1 MSAAHLPQN
10 NLLLRALPFEAR
22 RRVYPHLELVEMPL
36 GDVLYGSDSLHE
48 DVYFPIS
55 AVLAPLQLASEDR
68 TAQIAVIGKEGMAG
82 CSLLV
87 GGDAALAQTVVQCPG
102 YAFRLSGQILHQEC
116 ARSIQLYAL
125 LLRYTQVL
133 IAQMAQTVVC
143 NSNHPLEQR
152 LCRWL
157 LLTLDRVQSTQ
168 LPVKQEVIEKVMG
181 APRERV
187 DETLQAFDSLGVI
200 QRSSERLTVSDR
212 RKLELAACECYSAVR
227 SEAEPLQQSSAE
239 KLGDAFPDLLRA
251 LVDGLSETHQD
262 NLVRQLETALLRGI
276 DFDFDADAGTIA
288 LAAVYSPGAVKRNI
302 FAAAHGRR
310 IPVECRY
317 WVNLDTDHLGRITAI
332 EILHP
337 PSLLRE
343 EIMTRARRSG

>member
-22 RRVYPHLELVEMPL
+22 KRIYPHLELVEMPL
-36 GDVLYGSDSLHE
+36 GDVLYGSGRRHG
-48 DVYFPIS
+48 DVHFPIS
-55 AVLAPLQLASEDR
+55 AVVAPLQMADDR

-87 GGDAALAQTVVQCPG
+87 GEDAALAQTVVQCPG

-116 ARSIQLYAL
+116 ARNVQLYAL
-125 LLRYTQVL
+125 VLRYTQVL
-133 IAQMAQTVVC
+133 IAQMARTVVC
-143 NSNHPLEQR
+143 NSNHSLEQR

-157 LLTLDRVQSTQ
+157 LLTLDRVQSAQ

-181 APRERV
+181 VPRERV
-187 DETLQAFDSLGVI
+187 DETLQVFDSLGVI
-200 QRSSERLTVSDR
+200 QRGPGRLTVSDR
-212 RKLELAACECYSAVR
+212 HKLELASCECYSAVR
-227 SEAEPLQQSSAE
+227 SESEPLQQSSAE
-239 KLGDAFPDLLRA
+239 KLADAFPDLLRA
-251 LVDGLSETHQD
+251 LVDGLNETHQD
-262 NLVRQLETALLRGI
+262 NLVRQLESALLRGV
-276 DFDFDADAGTIA
+276 DFDFDSDAGTIA
-288 LAAVYSPGAVKRNI
+288 LAAVYSPRAVKRNI

-337 PSLLRE
+337 PSQLRE
-343 EIMTRARRSG
+343 EIMNRARR

>member
-22 RRVYPHLELVEMPL
+22 RRIYPHLELVKMPP
-36 GDVLYGSDSLHE
+36 GDVLYGSGGSHG
-48 DVYFPIS
+48 DVHFPIS
-55 AVLAPLQLASEDR
+55 AVVAPLQQASDDR

-87 GGDAALAQTVVQCPG
+87 GEEPALAQTVVQCPG
-102 YAFRLSGQILHQEC
+102 YAFRLRGQILHQEC
-116 ARSIQLYAL
+116 ARSAQLYAL
-125 LLRYTQVL
+125 VLRYTQVL
-133 IAQMAQTVVC
+133 IEQMSQTVVC
-143 NSNHPLEQR
+143 NSNHSLEQR

-181 APRERV
+181 APPERV

-200 QRSSERLTVSDR
+200 QRGPEHLTVSDR
-212 RKLELAACECYSAVR
+212 RKLELASCECYSAVCG
-227 SEAEPLQQSSAE
+227 EGEPPQRSSAE
-239 KLGDAFPDLLRA
+239 KLADAFPDLLRA

-262 NLVRQLETALLRGI
+262 NLVRQLETALLRRI
-276 DFDFDADAGTIA
+276 DFDFDADAGKIA
-288 LAAVYSPGAVKRNI
+288 LAAVHSPGAVKRNI
-302 FAAAHGRR
+302 FAAAHGRT

-317 WVNLDTDHLGRITAI
+317 WVNLDTDRLGRITAI

-337 PSLLRE
+337 PSQLRE
-343 EIMTRARRSG
+343 EIMNRARRSG

>member
-1 MSAAHLPQN
+1 LSAAHLPQN
-10 NLLLRALPFEAR
+10 NSLLRAFPFESR
-22 RRVYPHLELVEMPL
+22 KRIYPHLEFVQMPP
-36 GDVLYGSDSLHE
+36 GDVLYGSRGSHGE
-48 DVYFPIS
+48 VHFPIS
-55 AVLAPLQLASEDR
+55 AVVAPLQPASDDR

-87 GGDAALAQTVVQCPG
+87 GDAAALAQTVVQCPG
-102 YAFRLSGQILHQEC
+102 HAFRLSGEILHQEC
-116 ARSIQLYAL
+116 VRSPELYTL

-143 NSNHPLEQR
+143 NSNHSLEQR
-152 LCRWL
+152 LCRWM

-200 QRSSERLTVSDR
+200 QRSPERLTVSDR
-212 RKLELAACECYSAVR
+212 RKLELAACECYCAVR
-227 SEAEPLQQSSAE
+227 SEAEPLQRSGAE

-251 LVDGLSETHQD
+251 LVEGLSETHQD
-262 NLVRQLETALLRGI
+262 NLVRQLESALLRGV
-276 DFDFDADAGTIA
+276 DFDFDADAGRIA
-288 LAAVYSPGAVKRNI
+288 LASVYSPGAVKRNI

-317 WVNLDTDHLGRITAI
+317 WVNLDTDHFGRITAI

-337 PSLLRE
+337 PSQLRE
-343 EIMTRARRSG
+343 EIMNRARR

>member
-1 MSAAHLPQN
+1 MSAAHLPQH
-10 NLLLRALPFEAR
+10 NLLLRALPSEAR
-22 RRVYPHLELVEMPL
+22 RRVYPHLKLVEMPL
-36 GDVLYGSDSLHE
+36 GDVLYGSGRSLE
-48 DVYFPIS
+48 DVHFPIS
-55 AVLAPLQLASEDR
+55 AVVAPLHPAGRHR

-82 CSLLV
+82 CSLRV
-87 GGDAALAQTVVQCPG
+87 GEDAALAQTVVQCPG

-116 ARSIQLYAL
+116 ARSVYLYAQV
-125 LLRYTQVL
+125 LRYTQVL

-143 NSNHPLEQR
+143 NANHSLEQR

-157 LLTLDRVQSTQ
+157 LLTLDRVQSTH
-168 LPVKQEVIEKVMG
+168 LPVKQEVIERVMG
-181 APRERV
+181 APRGRIN
-187 DETLQAFDSLGVI
+187 ETLRAFDALGVI
-200 QRSSERLTVSDR
+200 ERSPERLTVSDR

-227 SEAEPLQQSSAE
+227 SEAEPLQQSGAE
-239 KLGDAFPDLLRA
+239 KLADAFPDLLGA

-262 NLVRQLETALLRGI
+262 NLVRQLEGALVRGI

-288 LAAVYSPGAVKRNI
+288 LAAVDSPGAVRRNI
-302 FAAAHGRR
+302 FAAAHWRR

-337 PSLLRE
+337 PSRLRE
-343 EIMTRARRSG
+343 EIMSRARRSG

>member
-10 NLLLRALPFEAR
+10 NLLLRALPFEGR
-22 RRVYPHLELVEMPL
+22 KRIYPHLKLVEMPL
-36 GDVLYGSDSLHE
+36 GDVLYGSGSLQ
-48 DVYFPIS
+48 DVHFPIS
-55 AVLAPLQLASEDR
+55 AVVAPLHLAGDEA
-68 TAQIAVIGKEGMAG
+68 TAQIAVIGREGMAG

-87 GGDAALAQTVVQCPG
+87 GEHAALAQTVVQCPG

-116 ARSIQLYAL
+116 ARSIQLYAQM
-125 LLRYTQVL
+125 LRYTQIL

-143 NSNHPLEQR
+143 NANHPLEQR

-157 LLTLDRVQSTQ
+157 LLTLDRVPSAE

-181 APRERV
+181 APRDRV
-187 DETLQAFDSLGVI
+187 DETLQAFNALGVI
-200 QRSSERLTVSDR
+200 QQSPGRLTVPDR
-212 RKLELAACECYSAVR
+212 RKLELATCECYSVVR
-227 SEAEPLQQSSAE
+227 GEAEPLQQSSAE
-239 KLGDAFPDLLRA
+239 KLADAFPDLLRA

-262 NLVRQLETALLRGI
+262 NLVRQLETALLRRI

-288 LAAVYSPGAVKRNI
+288 LAAVYSPVAAKRNV

-317 WVNLDTDHLGRITAI
+317 WVNLDTDHFGRITAI

-337 PSLLRE
+337 PSQLRE
-343 EIMTRARRSG
+343 EIMNRARRSG